1 MVKNEYVVKAE
12 GGFRLDEEQL
22 RRMITIGIIK
32 NRQWILQYLTK
43 QLFGPDLL
51 TSQEVLDKLKIS
63 RSTLQ
68 RWEDKGIITPIRVGR
83 TKRYAQNEIINLKKS
98 RLCTTK

>member
-1 MVKNEYVVKAE
+1 MSKNYVVEAS

-22 RRMITIGIIK
+22 RRMIMVGIMK
-32 NRQWILQYLTK
+32 NHKWILQYLTK

-68 RWEDKGIITPIRVGR
+68 RWEEKGVITPIRVGR
-83 TKRYAQNEIINLKKS
+83 TKRYAQNEIINLKKGKV
-98 RLCTTK
+98 CTTK

>member
-1 MVKNEYVVKAE
+1 MKNKEYLIRAD
-12 GGFRLDEEQL
+12 GGFRLDDEQL
-22 RRMITIGIIK
+22 RQMIKVGIIQ
-32 NRQWILQYLTK
+32 NRKWILQYLAK

-68 RWEDKGIITPIRVGR
+68 RWENQGVITPIRVGR
-83 TKRYAQNEIINLKKS
+83 TKRYAQNEIINLKKTK
-98 RLCTTK
+98 LCTIK

>member
-1 MVKNEYVVKAE
+1 MANTEYVVKAD
-12 GGFRLDEEQL
+12 GGFRLDDEQL

-32 NRQWILQYLTK
+32 NRKWILQYLTR

-68 RWEDKGIITPIRVGR
+68 RWEDKGVITPIRVGR
-83 TKRYAQNEIINLKKS
+83 TKRYAQNEIINLKRSK
-98 RLCTTK
+98 